1 MSSESMALITQASNL
16 SLGEVESVFRL
27 REVEGSQFFPEWR
40 ENLTSLEEN
49 DRHTLDELRSD
60 FRGLCKH
67 TAHEEIVKMFS
78 LAPLLRLS
86 GLAKYPFVPKAEHIL
101 EIDLSEPDDE
111 DVEPQIIRGKIDII
125 VSHEQLW
132 QVIVETKRVQ
142 SNVMVALPQALTYMM
157 GSPMD
162 GRPIFGLCTNGTDF
176 IFVKLV
182 RGEES
187 FYGLSD
193 PFSMHRQGNDLY
205 QVVQILRHLRSVV
218 LT

>member
-1 MSSESMALITQASNL
+1 MALITQAKTITLGDLKKTFKLQEVRDLAFFAEWQNL
-16 SLGEVESVFRL
+16 SLDLDVAE
-27 REVEGSQFFPEWR
+27 QQ
-40 ENLTSLEEN
+40 
-49 DRHTLDELRSD
+49 TLDELRDD
-60 FRGLCKH
+60 FRELGEH
-67 TAHEEIVKMFS
+67 SSHEEIVKMFS

-86 GLAKYPFVPKAEHIL
+86 GLAKYPFIPKAEHIL
-101 EIDLSEPDDE
+101 EIDLSEPEDE
-111 DVEPQIIRGKIDII
+111 DGEPQIIRGKIDII

-193 PFSMHRQGNDLY
+193 PFSMHRHGNDLY

>member
-1 MSSESMALITQASNL
+1 MALITQAKTIT
-16 SLGEVESVFRL
+16 LGDLKKTFKLQEVRDL
-27 REVEGSQFFPEWR
+27 AFFPEWQ
-40 ENLTSLEEN
+40 NLSLDLGIAEQQ
-49 DRHTLDELRSD
+49 TLDELRDD
-60 FRGLCKH
+60 FRELGEH
-67 TAHEEIVKMFS
+67 SSHEEIVKMFS

-86 GLAKYPFVPKAEHIL
+86 GLAKYPFIPKAEHIL
-101 EIDLSEPDDE
+101 EIDLSEPEDE
-111 DVEPQIIRGKIDII
+111 NGEPQIIRGKIDII

-182 RGEES
+182 RGDES
-187 FYGLSD
+187 FYGLSN
-193 PFSMHRQGNDLY
+193 PFSMYRHGNDLY
-205 QVVQILRHLRSVV
+205 QVVTILRHLRELV
-218 LT
+218 LQQ

>member
-1 MSSESMALITQASNL
+1 MALITQAKTIT
-16 SLGEVESVFRL
+16 LGDLKKTFKLQEVRDL
-27 REVEGSQFFPEWR
+27 AFFPEWQ
-40 ENLTSLEEN
+40 NLSLDLDVAEQQ
-49 DRHTLDELRSD
+49 TLDELRDD
-60 FRGLCKH
+60 FRELGEH
-67 TAHEEIVKMFS
+67 SSHEEIVKMFS

-86 GLAKYPFVPKAEHIL
+86 GLAKYPFIPKAEHIL
-101 EIDLSEPDDE
+101 EIDLSEPEDE
-111 DVEPQIIRGKIDII
+111 DGEPQIIRGKIDII

-187 FYGLSD
+187 FMGC
-193 PFSMHRQGNDLY
+193 
-205 QVVQILRHLRSVV
+205 QIRFRCIGMGMICIKWCKF
-218 LT
+218 

>member
-1 MSSESMALITQASNL
+1 MALITQAKTIT
-16 SLGEVESVFRL
+16 LGDLKKTFKLQEVRDL
-27 REVEGSQFFPEWR
+27 AFFPEWQ
-40 ENLTSLEEN
+40 NLSLDLDVAEQQ
-49 DRHTLDELRSD
+49 TLDELRDD
-60 FRGLCKH
+60 FRELGEH
-67 TAHEEIVKMFS
+67 SSHEEIVKMFS

-86 GLAKYPFVPKAEHIL
+86 GLAKYPFIPKAEHIL
-101 EIDLSEPDDE
+101 EIDLSEPEDE
-111 DVEPQIIRGKIDII
+111 DGEPQIIRGKIDII

-182 RGEES
+182 RGEKS

-193 PFSMHRQGNDLY
+193 PFSMHRHGNDLY

-218 LT
+218 LQ

>member
-1 MSSESMALITQASNL
+1 MALITQAKTIT
-16 SLGEVESVFRL
+16 LGDLKKTFKLKEVRDL
-27 REVEGSQFFPEWR
+27 AFFPEWQ
-40 ENLTSLEEN
+40 NLSLDLDVAEQQ
-49 DRHTLDELRSD
+49 TLDEIRDD
-60 FRGLCKH
+60 FRELGEH
-67 TAHEEIVKMFS
+67 SSHEEIVKMFS

-86 GLAKYPFVPKAEHIL
+86 GLAKYPFIPKAEHIL
-101 EIDLSEPDDE
+101 EIDLSEPEDE
-111 DVEPQIIRGKIDII
+111 DGELRGKIDII

-142 SNVMVALPQALTYMM
+142 SNVMVALPQALTYMI

-193 PFSMHRQGNDLY
+193 PFSMHRHGNDLY
-205 QVVQILRHLRSVV
+205 QVVTILRHLREVV
-218 LT
+218 LQ

>member
-1 MSSESMALITQASNL
+1 MALITQAKTIT
-16 SLGEVESVFRL
+16 LGDLKKTFKLQEVRDL
-27 REVEGSQFFPEWR
+27 AFFPEWQ
-40 ENLTSLEEN
+40 NLSLDLDVAEQQ
-49 DRHTLDELRSD
+49 TLDELRDD
-60 FRGLCKH
+60 FRELGEH
-67 TAHEEIVKMFS
+67 SSHEEIVKMFS

-86 GLAKYPFVPKAEHIL
+86 GLAKYPFIPKAEHIL
-101 EIDLSEPDDE
+101 EIDLSEPEDE
-111 DVEPQIIRGKIDII
+111 DGEPQIIRGKIDII

-162 GRPIFGLCTNGTDF
+162 ERPFFGLCTNGTDF

-193 PFSMHRQGNDLY
+193 PFSMHRHGNDLY
-205 QVVQILRHLRSVV
+205 QVVMILRHLRSVV
-218 LT
+218 LA

>member
-1 MSSESMALITQASNL
+1 MALITQAKTIT
-16 SLGEVESVFRL
+16 LGDLKKTFKLKEVRDL
-27 REVEGSQFFPEWR
+27 AFFPEWQ
-40 ENLTSLEEN
+40 NLSLDLDVAEQQ
-49 DRHTLDELRSD
+49 TLDEIRDD
-60 FRGLCKH
+60 FRELGEH
-67 TAHEEIVKMFS
+67 SSHEEIVKMFS

-86 GLAKYPFVPKAEHIL
+86 GLAKYPFIPKAEHIL
-101 EIDLSEPDDE
+101 EIDLSEPEDE
-111 DVEPQIIRGKIDII
+111 DGEPQIIRGKIDII

-142 SNVMVALPQALTYMM
+142 SNVMVALPQALTYMI

-193 PFSMHRQGNDLY
+193 PFSMHRHGNDLY
-205 QVVQILRHLRSVV
+205 QVVTILRHLREVV
-218 LT
+218 LQ

>member
-1 MSSESMALITQASNL
+1 MALITQAKTIT
-16 SLGEVESVFRL
+16 LGDLKKTFKLQEVRDL
-27 REVEGSQFFPEWR
+27 AFFPEWQ
-40 ENLTSLEEN
+40 NLSLDLDVAEQQ
-49 DRHTLDELRSD
+49 TLDELRDD
-60 FRGLCKH
+60 FRELGEH
-67 TAHEEIVKMFS
+67 SSHEEIVKMFS

-86 GLAKYPFVPKAEHIL
+86 GLAKYPFIPKAEHIL
-101 EIDLSEPDDE
+101 EIDLSEPEDE
-111 DVEPQIIRGKIDII
+111 DGEPQIIRGKIDII

-193 PFSMHRQGNDLY
+193 PFSMHRHGNDLY
-205 QVVQILRHLRSVV
+205 QVVMILRHLRSVV
-218 LT
+218 LA